1 MSAVRQASTGQQ
13 AVSNLSE
20 ENDRPYGEP
29 EAEKIEAW
37 EPTIRPGVTDDLL
50 LRLRDIVKE
59 EFDVHYAYVDART
72 NLPVFVVDTDGRIK
86 ERSTRL
92 TEKLR
97 PYGMLAVIR
106 RVEIFEGTGEKHT
119 VIKLV
124 PSPPPRKKA
133 SYVWNIVLFL
143 ATIGTVLWTG
153 WVLASDPAFL
163 YIHENILH
171 LPYNP
176 FLVMFQFAAAIMGI
190 VGLHEMGHLLASR
203 RHRVEASLPYFIP
216 GLPYYG
222 TFGALIVQRSPPP
235 TRDSLFD
242 LGISGPLVGFLIA
255 LIVAILGMMMS
266 PILSPEQYA
275 QLTAWMRMQGREPA
289 PLPSPL
295 LFEFLWMLVTMGIPP
310 NYVGYVHPMAFA
322 GWIGFLITGLNYFP
336 IGQLDGG
343 HVARA
348 LFGDK
353 YHQVASAIGVLIL
366 FLFGFYIMAI
376 LALFLFFGRH
386 PGPVDDVSPLS
397 TGRKILG
404 VLSLLLPVLLI
415 PPLPIW

>member
-1 MSAVRQASTGQQ
+1 MT
-13 AVSNLSE
+13 E
-20 ENDRPYGEP
+20 EDKQYPDNFGE
-29 EAEKIEAW
+29 EAEPHEAI
-37 EPTIRPGVTDDLL
+37 PRPRVTDDLL
-50 LRLRDIVKE
+50 LRLRDIVGE
-59 EFDVHYAYVDART
+59 EFNIQYAYIDART
-72 NLPVFVVDTDGRIK
+72 NLPVFVVELDSLIK

-92 TEKLR
+92 TEKLKT
-97 PYGMLAVIR
+97 YGMLAVIR
-106 RVEIFEGTGEKHT
+106 QVEIFEGTGEKHT

-124 PSPPPRKKA
+124 PVPPPRKKA
-133 SYVWNIVLFL
+133 SYVWNIILFV
-143 ATIGTVLWTG
+143 ATLGTVLWTG
-153 WVLASDPAFL
+153 WLLATDPALL
-163 YIHENILH
+163 YIHENLLH

-176 FLVMFQFAAAIMGI
+176 FIVMVQFAAAIMAI
-190 VGLHEMGHLLASR
+190 VGLHETGHILASR

-222 TFGALIVQRSPPP
+222 TFGALIVQRSPSP
-235 TRDSLFD
+235 TKDSLFD

-255 LIVAILGMMMS
+255 LLVTVLGMIMS
-266 PILSPEQYA
+266 PVLSPEQYA
-275 QLTAWMRMQGREPA
+275 ELTAWMRMQGMEPA

-295 LFEFLWMLVTMGIPP
+295 LFEFLWMLVTMGIPA
-310 NYVGYVHPMAFA
+310 NYVGYIHPMAYA

-353 YHQVASAIGVLIL
+353 YHQVASAIGVIIL
-366 FLFGFYIMAI
+366 FLFGFYIMAL

-397 TGRKILG
+397 TGRKIIG
-404 VLSLLLPVLLI
+404 VLSLLLPILLI
-415 PPLPIW
+415 PPLPI